1 MPNTM
6 QITTMSGRTLEE
18 VKAGIRMR
26 MRNMVFNALE
36 IGNDLIEAKEACEHG
51 QWLPFL
57 RDVGFSSSTAANYM
71 RIAKEVSADSRVAQL
86 PYTKILAV
94 LAAPPEEREE
104 LAAAAEDMSAAEIR
118 RLTEE
123 RNRAAEAANAETAR
137 ADMAEEALKRSEADA
152 KEIYDKNA
160 SLRVEIQNLQVKLER
175 VNDEKRRNEMA
186 QLKTTEDLKT
196 YAHAL
201 ESRLEDKEEEMQRVL
216 RQCDEEAREEEREK
230 AKKTVEDLQAKV
242 EKEIRHL
249 RQVNEDLQKAAL
261 KIMDERDDLRA
272 KLLTAE
278 NNRVEVEKIPEDYEI
293 IKKKL
298 AAAERSAQDLIE
310 AAADAEERAAA
321 AEAELE
327 EARAESAQSGTSEYE
342 KMHFAM
348 KTFLMQCELMACRPE
363 KLVRDAEKV
372 QRDVDRL
379 MAWCE
384 AIKRAMNVHIVEGAV
399 V

>member
-57 RDVGFSSSTAANYM
+57 RDIGFSSSTAANYM

-104 LAAAAEDMSAAEIR
+104 LAAAAEDMSAAEIK

-123 RNRAAEAANAETAR
+123 RNKAAEAANVESAR
-137 ADMAEEALKRSEADA
+137 AEQAEREA
-152 KEIYDKNA
+152 KEYYD
-160 SLRVEIQNLQVKLER
+160 EI
-175 VNDEKRRNEMA
+175 A
-186 QLKTTEDLKT
+186 
-196 YAHAL
+196 
-201 ESRLEDKEEEMQRVL
+201 
-216 RQCDEEAREEEREK
+216 
-230 AKKTVEDLQAKV
+230 
-242 EKEIRHL
+242 HL
-249 RQVNEDLQKAAL
+249 RTKIQGLEAKSEKMKA
-261 KIMDERDDLRA
+261 D
-272 KLLTAE
+272 LLTAE
-278 NNRVEVEKIPEDYEI
+278 NNRVEVEVERIPEDYEI
-293 IKKKL
+293 MKARL
-298 AAAERSAQDLIE
+298 AAAEKNAQELMD
-310 AAADAEERAAA
+310 AAADAEDRAAA

-327 EARAESAQSGTSEYE
+327 EARAESAQGGTSEYE

-363 KLVRDAEKV
+363 KLLRDAEKV

-379 MAWCE
+379 MTWCE
-384 AIKRAMNVHIVEGAV
+384 AITRAMNVHIVEGAV

>member
-1 MPNTM
+1 MPNT
-6 QITTMSGRTLEE
+6 QITTMSGRTLDE

-57 RDVGFSSSTAANYM
+57 RDVGFSASTAANYM
-71 RIAKEVSADSRVAQL
+71 RIAREVGADSRMAQL

-123 RNRAAEAANAETAR
+123 RNKAAEAANVETAR
-137 ADMAEEALKRSEADA
+137 ADQAEREA
-152 KEIYDKNA
+152 KEYYD
-160 SLRVEIQNLQVKLER
+160 EI
-175 VNDEKRRNEMA
+175 A
-186 QLKTTEDLKT
+186 HLKTKIQG
-196 YAHAL
+196 L
-201 ESRLEDKEEEMQRVL
+201 EA
-216 RQCDEEAREEEREK
+216 EAEK
-230 AKKTVEDLQAKV
+230 AYQRGHDAAADTNLELRKKMDAMRAEKAELEAKA
-242 EKEIRHL
+242 EKL
-249 RQVNEDLQKAAL
+249 KA
-261 KIMDERDDLRA
+261 D
-272 KLLTAE
+272 LLTAE

-293 IKKKL
+293 MKRKL
-298 AAAERSAQDLIE
+298 AAAERSASDLIN
-310 AAADAEERAAA
+310 AAAEAEERAAA

-327 EARAESAQSGTSEYE
+327 QVRVERAQNGSSEYE

-348 KTFLMQCELMACRPE
+348 KSFFLQCELMACRPE
-363 KLVRDAEKV
+363 RLIRDADKV
-372 QRDVDRL
+372 RRDVERL
-379 MAWCE
+379 RVWCD
-384 AIKRAMNVHIVEGAV
+384 AMTQAMSVELVEGAV

>member
-57 RDVGFSSSTAANYM
+57 RDIGFSSSTAANYM
-71 RIAKEVSADSRVAQL
+71 RIAKEVSADSRMAQL

-104 LAAAAEDMSAAEIR
+104 LAAAAEDMSAAEIK

-123 RNRAAEAANAETAR
+123 RNKAAEAANVESAR
-137 ADMAEEALKRSEADA
+137 AEQAERFAEELGKRIDDME
-152 KEIYDKNA
+152 
-160 SLRVEIQNLQVKLER
+160 
-175 VNDEKRRNEMA
+175 EK
-186 QLKTTEDLKT
+186 
-196 YAHAL
+196 H
-201 ESRLEDKEEEMQRVL
+201 QREL
-216 RQCDEEAREEEREK
+216 AACDEEAREEEREK
-230 AKKTVEDLQAKV
+230 A
-242 EKEIRHL
+242 EKNAEHL
-249 RQVNEDLQKAAL
+249 RQKLSESEMMVANQREDLKNARSTTSNLIMEYEEKIRQLKA
-261 KIMDERDDLRA
+261 D
-272 KLLTAE
+272 LLTAE
-278 NNRVEVEKIPEDYEI
+278 NNRVEVEKVPADYQMIKEDLETAR
-293 IKKKL
+293 KTVKEL
-298 AAAERSAQDLIE
+298 MD

-363 KLVRDAEKV
+363 KLLRDAEKV

-379 MAWCE
+379 MTWCE
-384 AIKRAMNVHIVEGAV
+384 AITRAMNVHIVEGAV

>member
-104 LAAAAEDMSAAEIR
+104 LAAAAEDMSAAEIK

-123 RNRAAEAANAETAR
+123 RNKAAEAANVESAR
-137 ADMAEEALKRSEADA
+137 AEQAERFAEELGKRIDSME
-152 KEIYDKNA
+152 
-160 SLRVEIQNLQVKLER
+160 
-175 VNDEKRRNEMA
+175 EKHQQELA
-186 QLKTTEDLKT
+186 
-196 YAHAL
+196 A
-201 ESRLEDKEEEMQRVL
+201 
-216 RQCDEEAREEEREK
+216 CDEEAREEEREK
-230 AKKTVEDLQAKV
+230 A

-249 RQVNEDLQKAAL
+249 RQVNEDLRSTGQ

-278 NNRVEVEKIPEDYEI
+278 NNRVEVETIPADYHLVKEA
-293 IKKKL
+293 L
-298 AAAERSAQDLIE
+298 AESQKTVRELMD

-363 KLVRDAEKV
+363 KLLRDAEKV

-379 MAWCE
+379 MTWCE
-384 AIKRAMNVHIVEGAV
+384 AITRAMNVHIVEGAV